1 MKKILLLLA
10 GIFTFTA
17 TSMAAN
23 PKSDFTQ
30 ENSSK
35 GGSRL
40 RTEWGLTGAAYY
52 NTFKIS
58 KAPSGLHAK
67 AQIGYGGGLH
77 MALKI
82 GRFFAVQPEINY
94 QYTTF
99 KVGFDSA
106 KKSHKVKSHTVDI
119 PVLLSLRFGNVFRV
133 NAGPLFTLMN
143 NCFYMDA
150 NNEKQM
156 FGNTRPTFGYSAGV
170 AVVLFRGLL
179 IDARYT
185 GYFKSSLN
193 NFDGKEFN
201 SNLNSISLKVGYLF

>member
-1 MKKILLLLA
+1 
-10 GIFTFTA
+10 
-17 TSMAAN
+17 
-23 PKSDFTQ
+23 
-30 ENSSK
+30 
-35 GGSRL
+35 
-40 RTEWGLTGAAYY
+40 
-52 NTFKIS
+52 
-58 KAPSGLHAK
+58 
-67 AQIGYGGGLH
+67 
-77 MALKI
+77 
-82 GRFFAVQPEINY
+82 
-94 QYTTF
+94 
-99 KVGFDSA
+99 
-106 KKSHKVKSHTVDI
+106 
-119 PVLLSLRFGNVFRV
+119 
-133 NAGPLFTLMN
+133 MN